1 MAARSAA
8 VRGRSLAAPAP
19 AVPTH
24 SQTGE
29 IAVPHNFRAPSGCRR
44 DDREVTNERPLE
56 DGWLP
61 DTPVDDT
68 ILRQFVH
75 NQAEANELT
84 ARILGGRT
92 AHTRDVFLADTG
104 TPVPYLNQAIL
115 RRPLLDPGDDV
126 LDEVD
131 GFFEGVRRPWT
142 LLSMWPTPNLATVGW
157 HLVGHPVLVVR
168 GPGSTAHEPA
178 PGVQVRPAA
187 SADDFATAE
196 QVVVEGYPI
205 PEAAGLGAGSLFP
218 PAFADSGLTIRLG
231 LLDGEVVGVGNSH
244 VGADVV
250 NLCLGATLPAARRQ
264 GVWEALVWARLA
276 DAPELPAVAYT
287 SDFSRP
293 GFLRM
298 GFLPVTRF
306 TLWVR

>member
-1 MAARSAA
+1 MTSDGSTSMGVASSETFGGA
-8 VRGRSLAAPAP
+8 
-19 AVPTH
+19 
-24 SQTGE
+24 TG
-29 IAVPHNFRAPSGCRR
+29 A
-44 DDREVTNERPLE
+44 DRERRRPIGATIAGMTSERPIE

-68 ILRQFVH
+68 VLRQFVH

-84 ARILGGRT
+84 ARVLGGRT
-92 AHTRDVFLADTG
+92 AHTRDVFLADSG
-104 TPVPYLNQAIL
+104 TAVPYLNQAIL
-115 RRPLLDPGDDV
+115 RRPLLEPGDDV

-131 GFFEGVRRPWT
+131 GFFEGVRRPAT

-168 GPGSTAHEPA
+168 APGPVTHAPA
-178 PGVQVRPAA
+178 PGVEVRPAA
-187 SADDFATAE
+187 TADEFAAAE

-205 PEAAGLGAGSLFP
+205 PEAAGLPTGSLFP
-218 PAFADSGLTIRLG
+218 TAFRDSGLTVRLG
-231 LLDGEVVGVGNSH
+231 LLDEVPVGVGNSH

-250 NLCLGATLPAARRQ
+250 NLCLGATLPAARRR
-264 GVWEALVWARLA
+264 GVWEALVWARVA

-287 SDFSRP
+287 SDLSRP

-298 GFLPVTRF
+298 GFLPITRF